1 MTFLQLKYKTYTI
14 NKHDC
19 NVCLFSIRSLVFDLF
34 SSAGNIY
41 RKVLTGNIR
50 EPTNTIRGAP
60 EDIYKRRMISFLERR
75 NI

>member
-1 MTFLQLKYKTYTI
+1 MTFLQLSSKTYPV
-14 NKHDC
+14 KKQDY
-19 NVCLFSIRSLVFDLF
+19 NVCLFSIRSLVFDLL
-34 SSAGNIY
+34 SSEGNIY